1 MLDFLAKLFSKEPSS
16 RTQANDRLRV
26 VLTHD
31 RMGTSPQLL
40 ETLKEE
46 IIAVICSHVEV
57 DGVPEVNFVTEGKHA
72 ALDISVAL
80 KGKGRQG

>member
-1 MLDFLAKLFSKEPSS
+1 MLDFLSKLFNKEPSS

-31 RMGTSPQLL
+31 RIGTSPQLL

-57 DGVPEVNFVTEGKHA
+57 EGIPEVNFITEGKHT
-72 ALDISVAL
+72 ALDISVPL
-80 KGKGRQG
+80 KGRQG